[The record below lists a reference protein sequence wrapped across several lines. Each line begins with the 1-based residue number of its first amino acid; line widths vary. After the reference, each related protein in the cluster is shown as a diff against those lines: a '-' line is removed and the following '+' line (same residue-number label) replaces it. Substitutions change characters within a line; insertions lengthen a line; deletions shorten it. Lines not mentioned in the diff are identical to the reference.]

1 MSAHPQMHLK
11 DALNARTV
19 KTKVVASS
27 WEQAVEE
34 AGAVMV
40 RANLVE
46 ARYVDAMKNTLREL
60 GPYSVIA
67 PGIAMP
73 HARPEDGVIQT
84 GFSLVTLQKPVT
96 FGNTENDPVDILLAF
111 SASDKDQH
119 ITALKE
125 ISIFLSNDGL
135 MRRVRTAKSN
145 EQLLDV
151 IRDFETN
158 NAEEG
163 M

>member
-1 MSAHPQMHLK
+1 MSVQSQVHLK

-19 KTKVVASS
+19 KAKVLVSS

-40 RANLVE
+40 QANLVE
-46 ARYVDAMKNTLREL
+46 PRYIDAMKKALREL

-67 PGIAMP
+67 PGVAMP

-84 GFSLVTLQKPVT
+84 GFSLVTLEKPVA
-96 FGNTENDPVDILLAF
+96 FGNAENDPVDILLAF
-111 SASDKDQH
+111 SASDKDRH
-119 ITALKE
+119 ITALRE

-135 MRRVRTAKSN
+135 VRKVRTANSN
-145 EQLLDV
+145 NQLLDV
-151 IRDFETN
+151 IREFERN
-158 NAEEG
+158 IS
-163 M
+163 

>member
-1 MSAHPQMHLK
+1 MSVQPQVRLK

-19 KTKVVASS
+19 KAKVFVSS

-40 RANLVE
+40 QANLVE
-46 ARYVDAMKNTLREL
+46 PRYIDAMKNAIREL

-73 HARPEDGVIQT
+73 HARPEDGVTQT
-84 GFSLVTLQKPVT
+84 GFSLVTLEKPVA
-96 FGNTENDPVDILLAF
+96 FGNAENDPVDILLAF
-111 SASDKDQH
+111 SASDKERH

-125 ISIFLSNDGL
+125 ISVFLSNDGL
-135 MRRVRTAKSN
+135 VRKVRTANSN
-145 EQLLDV
+145 DQLLDV
-151 IRDFETN
+151 IRDFERN
-158 NAEEG
+158 NS
-163 M
+163 

>member
-1 MSAHPQMHLK
+1 MSAQPQVHLK

-19 KTKVVASS
+19 KAKVFVSS

-40 RANLVE
+40 QANLVE
-46 ARYVDAMKNTLREL
+46 ARYIDAMKKILREL

-84 GFSLVTLQKPVT
+84 GFSLVTLKKPVT
-96 FGNTENDPVDILLAF
+96 FGSSENDPVDILLAF
-111 SASDKDQH
+111 SASDKDRH
-119 ITALKE
+119 IIALKE
-125 ISIFLSNDGL
+125 ISVFLSNDGL
-135 MRRVRTAKSN
+135 VRKLRTAKSN
-145 EQLLDV
+145 AQLLDV
-151 IRDFETN
+151 IRDFEPN
-158 NAEEG
+158 NTG
-163 M
+163 

>member
-1 MSAHPQMHLK
+1 MRAQPQVHLK

-19 KTKVVASS
+19 KAKVSVSS

-40 RANLVE
+40 QANLVE
-46 ARYVDAMKNTLREL
+46 TRYIDAMKKTLRDL

-84 GFSLVTLQKPVT
+84 GFSLVTLKKPVT
-96 FGNTENDPVDILLAF
+96 FGNTENDPVDILFAF
-111 SASDKDQH
+111 SATDKDRH

-125 ISIFLSNDGL
+125 ISVFLNNDVL
-135 MRRVRTAKSN
+135 MRKVRMAKSN
-145 EQLLDV
+145 AQLLDA
-151 IRDFETN
+151 IRDFEISKT
-158 NAEEG
+158 E
-163 M
+163 

>member
-1 MSAHPQMHLK
+1 MSAQPQVHLK

-19 KTKVVASS
+19 KAKVFVSS

-40 RANLVE
+40 QANLVE
-46 ARYVDAMKNTLREL
+46 ARYIDAMKKTLREL

-84 GFSLVTLQKPVT
+84 GFSLVTLKKPVT
-96 FGNTENDPVDILLAF
+96 FGSSENDPVDILLAF
-111 SASDKDQH
+111 SASDKDRH

-125 ISIFLSNDGL
+125 ISVFLSDDGL
-135 MRRVRTAKSN
+135 MRKVRTAKSN
-145 EQLLDV
+145 AQLLDA

-158 NAEEG
+158 NTE
-163 M
+163 